1 MEHWYNFLPLVI
13 LMGATILLLV
23 EERWQRLLIAFS
35 ALYFGEFLLLIQYLP
50 FGMALAKLITGVVAA
65 VILYISRSEISLE
78 SLETNRSTIVFKSVS
93 LLFFWVVSF
102 ITAGG
107 LVSLIPL
114 NYETICAAMMVIF
127 SGLLV
132 LGMNNH
138 PMKVTM
144 GILILYAGFD
154 LVYGAV
160 ESSILVNGLLA
171 VTTLLIALVGV
182 YISTAHVEEV
192 DS

>member
-114 NYETICAAMMVIF
+114 NYETICAAVMVIF